1 MGQGSTFWFEAIFD
15 KVEDGSHVRARKQ
28 VKNAC
33 QEIAANF
40 AGNRILLVEDNEINM
55 MVATETLADA
65 RLEIAVARDGLEALA
80 VMRAARLG
88 EYSMILMDMQM
99 PNMDGL
105 EATREIRKMSVAHS
119 LPIIAMTANAF
130 NEDRE
135 RCFEA
140 GMDDFIAKPV
150 EPEQMFT
157 TILYWLRKGAGAG
170 RLADEG

>member
-1 MGQGSTFWFEAIFD
+1 MTRPLRQDAAERRERLLKAA
-15 KVEDGSHVRARKQ
+15 EDA
-28 VKNAC
+28 
-33 QEIAANF
+33 F
-40 AGNRILLVEDNEINM
+40 
-55 MVATETLADA
+55 
-65 RLEIAVARDGLEALA
+65 ARDGLEALA
-80 VMRAARLG
+80 TMGAARSG
-88 EYSMILMDMQM
+88 EYALILMDMQM

-105 EATREIRKMSVAHS
+105 EATREIRKMPVAQN

-157 TILYWLRKGAGAG
+157 IILYWLRKGLG
-170 RLADEG
+170 RVT

>member
-1 MGQGSTFWFEAIFD
+1 MG
-15 KVEDGSHVRARKQ
+15 
-28 VKNAC
+28 
-33 QEIAANF
+33 
-40 AGNRILLVEDNEINM
+40 
-55 MVATETLADA
+55 
-65 RLEIAVARDGLEALA
+65 
-80 VMRAARLG
+80 AARPG

-157 TILYWLRKGAGAG
+157 TILYWLRKGAGADKQ
-170 RLADEG
+170 AVEG

>member
-1 MGQGSTFWFEAIFD
+1 
-15 KVEDGSHVRARKQ
+15 
-28 VKNAC
+28 
-33 QEIAANF
+33 
-40 AGNRILLVEDNEINM
+40 M

-157 TILYWLRKGAGAG
+157 TILYWLRKGAGADKQ
-170 RLADEG
+170 AVEG

>member
-1 MGQGSTFWFEAIFD
+1 
-15 KVEDGSHVRARKQ
+15 
-28 VKNAC
+28 
-33 QEIAANF
+33 
-40 AGNRILLVEDNEINM
+40 M

-157 TILYWLRKGAGAG
+157 TSLYWLRKGAGADKQ
-170 RLADEG
+170 AVEG

>member
-1 MGQGSTFWFEAIFD
+1 
-15 KVEDGSHVRARKQ
+15 
-28 VKNAC
+28 
-33 QEIAANF
+33 
-40 AGNRILLVEDNEINM
+40 M